1 MNLELSSLQRNDAYT
16 VCDLPKGR
24 KAVSS
29 RWVFSI
35 KGDGRYKSRVVAK
48 GFTQIEGVDYQE
60 TFSPTLKM
68 STFRMLL
75 SQR

>member
-1 MNLELSSLQRNDAYT
+1 MNLELSSLKQTDAYT

-48 GFTQIEGVDYQE
+48 GFTQIEGVDYKK
-60 TFSPTLKM
+60 L
-68 STFRMLL
+68 FRPH
-75 SQR
+75 